1 MIENV
6 MCHIKVII
14 ITLLMVLLPAAEAS
28 AAVVKGRVIDASTA
42 EPAVGAVATLL
53 SSDSVVVASALTD
66 AEGKFKI
73 STNASGQLMLTLRL
87 VGFKPYYCDNI
98 ALDSDGKMT
107 DLGTIELQVQDVGL
121 EEVIVTAERGKVIYK
136 LDRQKINAQQ
146 VLTAAAGTAADVLK
160 SMPSVRVD
168 SDGEISFRGSTSF
181 LVYVDGKK
189 SMVDGTQALEQIP
202 SATIENI
209 EIITTPS
216 ARYRTDGD
224 VGIINITTRRQTRRG
239 LSASASA
246 SESTMNAYDF
256 DMNLAYVKG
265 SNRWYAGGIA
275 NRLKNESDF
284 NQTKVTLVDDYL
296 TTSRADGRRYT
307 APSNYIALAGW
318 EMDRGSHRLNIEAQH
333 GRTRTERGG
342 HMTYDEHREYLGETI
357 NDNVYDAHDVI
368 RNTKHLAQLS
378 TTYAW
383 VLNDRGD
390 RIDLNGR
397 LRYDWNSLEYT
408 ESNLFDAAGVRYEGT
423 RGYEDEHHWDFD
435 GTAAYKLNYDDR
447 GHLELGYQYV
457 SYSEHGDYSIKYWD
471 RSITDFVWQTDLY
484 APFFYRR
491 QIHSLYAMMNHKTGR
506 LEFDAGLRGDHT
518 IDELTIAVAGADRH
532 IRRWNLF
539 PSAHL
544 ALRVSDNGTISAGY
558 SYRTVRPGIW
568 QLEPYITYE
577 DYYTK
582 LIGNPDIR
590 PAYVHSA
597 ELGLNQ
603 NLGGDNSLTATAFWR
618 SRRDVAQRVRVP
630 YEPGVTLDSLVNAGD
645 DRTAGLELSSRL
657 RLASW
662 WTANINGSVF
672 GYKFTEKYEGCTSAS
687 NVSYSAAIISNF
699 TLSPSTKMQF
709 DANFV
714 GPTVLSQGREKAY
727 CYFDLAVRQQV
738 VKNTLWASLV
748 VHNVFHTARYYSSRI
763 ADGLESYTNVKP
775 RFPNIALSL
784 TFNFNSKLKE
794 KQGAVS
800 GGGAQFIGSDF

>member
-1 MIENV
+1 MLLSFVLPE
-6 MCHIKVII
+6 VI
-14 ITLLMVLLPAAEAS
+14 T
-28 AAVVKGRVIDASTA
+28 AAVVRGKVLDSDTHD
-42 EPAVGAVATLL
+42 PAAGAVAVLL
-53 SSDSVVVASALTD
+53 ASDGVAAGSAIIGDTGDFEIAVARKGVYSLSV
-66 AEGKFKI
+66 
-73 STNASGQLMLTLRL
+73 QL
-87 VGFKPYYCDNI
+87 VGYVTYLQNDI
-98 ALDSDGKMT
+98 ALSGDATVDI
-107 DLGTIELQVQDVGL
+107 GTIELQVQDVGL
-121 EEVIVTAERGKVIYK
+121 DEVVVTAERGKVIYK
-136 LDRQKINAQQ
+136 LDRQKINAQS

-168 SDGEISFRGSTSF
+168 SDGEISFRGSSGF

-189 SMVDGTQALEQIP
+189 SMLDGTQALKQIP

-239 LSASASA
+239 FSATASA

-256 DMNLAYVKG
+256 DLNLAYVTG
-265 SNRWYAGGIA
+265 SNRWYLGGIA

-284 NQTKVTLVDDYL
+284 SQTKTTLVDGFL
-296 TTSRADGRRYT
+296 TTSKADGTRYT

-318 EMDRGSHRLNIEAQH
+318 EMDHGDHRLNVEVQH
-333 GRTRTERGG
+333 GKTRTERGG
-342 HMTYDEHREYLGETI
+342 HMSYDEHREFQNQVI

-368 RNTKHLAQLS
+368 RNTKHLAQIS

-383 VLNDRGD
+383 ILNGRGD
-390 RIDLNGR
+390 RIDVNGR

-408 ESNLFDAAGVRYEGT
+408 ESNLFDATGVRYEGT

-435 GTAAYKLNYDDR
+435 GTASYRLNYDDD
-447 GHLELGYQYV
+447 GHLETGYQYV

-471 RSITDFVWQTDLY
+471 RGITDFVWQDDMY

-491 QIHSLYAMMNHKTGR
+491 QIHSLYAMVNQKAGS
-506 LEFDAGLRGDHT
+506 LELDAGLRGDHT
-518 IDELTIAVAGADRH
+518 IDELTIAVAGADRY
-532 IRRWNLF
+532 IKRWNLF
-539 PSAHL
+539 PSAHMIY
-544 ALRVSDNGTISAGY
+544 RVNDKGNFMGGY

-597 ELGLNQ
+597 ELGYNH
-603 NLGGDNSLTATAFWR
+603 NFGNDNSVTATAFWR
-618 SRRDVAQRVRVP
+618 SRKDVAQRVRVP

-645 DRTAGLELSSRL
+645 DRTIGLEFSSRL
-657 RLASW
+657 RFAQW
-662 WTANINGSVF
+662 WTANLNGSVF
-672 GYKFTEKYEGCTSAS
+672 GYKFIGKYEGCTSAS
-687 NVSYSAAIISNF
+687 NVSYSASLINNF
-699 TLSPSTKMQF
+699 TLGPTTKMQF

-727 CYFDLAVRQQV
+727 CYFDLAVRQQIV
-738 VKNTLWASLV
+738 RNTLWASLV

-763 ADGLESYTNVKP
+763 ADGLESYTDVKP
-775 RFPNIALSL
+775 KFPNIALSL
-784 TFNFNSKLKE
+784 TFNFNSKVKE

-800 GGGAQFIGSDF
+800 GGAQFTGSDF

>member
-1 MIENV
+1 MRRILN
-6 MCHIKVII
+6 I
-14 ITLLMVLLPAAEAS
+14 ITLLLSLLLPEGIV
-28 AAVVKGRVIDASTA
+28 AAVVKGKVMDSDTQD
-42 EPAVGAVATLL
+42 PATGAVAVLL
-53 SSDSVVVASALTD
+53 TPDSVAVGSAIVGETGD
-66 AEGKFKI
+66 FEI
-73 STNASGQLMLTLRL
+73 SVNRKGVYSLSVQL
-87 VGFKPYYCDNI
+87 VGYVTYVH
-98 ALDSDGKMT
+98 SDISLSGNET
-107 DLGTIELQVQDVGL
+107 VDLGIIQLHVQDVGL
-121 EEVIVTAERGKVIYK
+121 DEVVVTAERGKVIYK
-136 LDRQKINAQQ
+136 LDRQKINAQS

-168 SDGEISFRGSTSF
+168 SDGEISFRGSSGF

-189 SMVDGTQALEQIP
+189 SMLDGTQALEQIP
-202 SATIENI
+202 SASIENI

-239 LSASASA
+239 LSATASA

-256 DMNLAYVKG
+256 DLNLAYVTG
-265 SNRWYAGGIA
+265 SNRWYLGGIA
-275 NRLKNESDF
+275 NRLKNKSDF
-284 NQTKVTLVDDYL
+284 SQTKTTLVDDYL
-296 TTSRADGRRYT
+296 TTSKADGTRYT
-307 APSNYIALAGW
+307 APSNYIAIAGW
-318 EMDRGSHRLNIEAQH
+318 EMDRGKHRLNVEAQH

-342 HMTYDEHREYLGETI
+342 HMAYNEHREYQGQVI

-368 RNTKHLAQLS
+368 RNTKHLAQVS

-383 VLNDRGD
+383 ILNERGD
-390 RIDLNGR
+390 RIDVNGR
-397 LRYDWNSLEYT
+397 LRYDWNSVEYT

-435 GTAAYKLNYDDR
+435 GTASYRLNYNDD
-447 GHLELGYQYV
+447 GHLETGYQYV

-471 RSITDFVWQTDLY
+471 RGLTDFVWQDDMY

-491 QIHSLYAMMNHKTGR
+491 QIHSLYAMVNQKAGSV
-506 LEFDAGLRGDHT
+506 EIDAGLRGDHT
-518 IDELTIAVAGADRH
+518 IDELTIAVAGADRY
-532 IRRWNLF
+532 IKRWNLF
-539 PSAHL
+539 PSAHMIY
-544 ALRVSDNGTISAGY
+544 RISDKGNFMGGY

-597 ELGLNQ
+597 EIGYNH
-603 NLGGDNSLTATAFWR
+603 NFGNDNSVTATAFWR
-618 SRRDVAQRVRVP
+618 SRSDVAQRVRVP

-645 DRTAGLELSSRL
+645 DRTIGLEISSRF
-657 RLASW
+657 RFAPW
-662 WTANINGSVF
+662 WTANLNGSVF
-672 GYKFTEKYEGCTSAS
+672 GYKFIGKYEGCTSAS
-687 NVSYSAAIISNF
+687 NVSYSAALINNF
-699 TLSPSTKMQF
+699 TLGPTTKMQF

-727 CYFDLAVRQQV
+727 CYFDLAVRQQIV
-738 VKNTLWASLV
+738 SNTLWASLV

-763 ADGLESYTNVKP
+763 ADGLESYTDVRPK
-775 RFPNIALSL
+775 FPNIALSV
-784 TFNFNSKLKE
+784 TFNFNTKVKE

-800 GGGAQFIGSDF
+800 GGAQFTGSDF